1 MLAYFASKKV
11 KIMILLGA
19 AACMRAQERER
30 EVGETRS
37 DAERKGVLQNVQDL
51 N

>member
-11 KIMILLGA
+11 KIMIPLGA

-37 DAERKGVLQNVQDL
+37 DVERKGVLQNVQDL

>member
-1 MLAYFASKKV
+1 LLAYFASKKV
-11 KIMILLGA
+11 KIMIPLGA
-19 AACMRAQERER
+19 AQERER